1 MCLKKKS
8 MEVSV
13 KCTTSV
19 YLYDLSTSGHLW
31 LLHYVIVPSKISL
44 SYMTTMSVLFFF
56 PVKLLF
62 KGDVKTA
69 SLFTVNVI

>member
-1 MCLKKKS
+1 

-19 YLYDLSTSGHLW
+19 YLYDLSKWSLVVTTLCNCTQQNIII
-31 LLHYVIVPSKISL
+31 LHDNNVC
-44 SYMTTMSVLFFF
+44 LFFF

>member
-1 MCLKKKS
+1 

-13 KCTTSV
+13 KCITSV

-31 LLHYVIVPSKISL
+31 LLHYVIVPRKISL
-44 SYMTTMSVLFFF
+44 SYMATISKVFF

>member
-1 MCLKKKS
+1 

-44 SYMTTMSVLFFF
+44 SYMATMSVFFF

-62 KGDVKTA
+62 KGDVKTV

>member
-1 MCLKKKS
+1 

-19 YLYDLSTSGHLW
+19 YLYDLF
-31 LLHYVIVPSKISL
+31 
-44 SYMTTMSVLFFF
+44 LFN
-56 PVKLLF
+56 
-62 KGDVKTA
+62 GDVKTV